1 MRINEL
7 KKEDM
12 NIEQRKIFDEI
23 SSGPRGGVR
32 GPLAIWMQRPGL
44 ADNAQSLGAYCRY
57 NSSLSP
63 KLSELAICIIARI
76 WGSEYEWRVHSVI
89 AQEAGIKGDII
100 ESIRLGKKPNFTDDN
115 QEIIYRF
122 AVSLHKYKC
131 VADELY
137 LETVGILG
145 QDSVIDLVGVLGY
158 YTLISMTI
166 NVFEVTHPK
175 PMTLQLQ
182 PLDREIEL

>member
-1 MRINEL
+1 MRVNEL

-12 NIEQRKIFDEI
+12 NVEQRKIFDEI

-32 GPLAIWMQRPGL
+32 GPLAVWMQRPGL
-44 ADNAQSLGAYCRY
+44 ADKAQALGAYCRY
-57 NSSLSP
+57 NTSLSS

-89 AQEAGIKGDII
+89 ALEAGISEDII
-100 ESIRLGKKPNFTDDN
+100 ESIRLGKKPNFRDDN
-115 QEIIYRF
+115 QRIVYRL
-122 AVSLHKYKC
+122 AVSLHKDRC
-131 VADELY
+131 ISDELY
-137 LETVGILG
+137 TESVGILG

-166 NVFEVTHPK
+166 NVFEVVHPK
-175 PMTLQLQ
+175 SMPLQLQ
-182 PLDREIEL
+182 SLDEEIEL